1 MTGDLIAFL
10 NARLDEDERI
20 AKAATPGPWHIP
32 EHDPIAYCVDSPDG
46 SGRICKFGDRACS
59 DDVHNSLH
67 VVRHDP
73 ARVLREVT
81 AKRVIVTRYAAV
93 RRAFDD
99 REGGLW
105 PDVSR
110 REKSHAYATLCD
122 LAGIWSDHPDYRDE
136 WAS

>member
-10 NARLDEDERI
+10 NARLDEDEAAAKGAAGDVWEYRDTWVWCGPFEVADIFGGADMEEIGGHI
-20 AKAATPGPWHIP
+20 A
-32 EHDPIAYCVDSPDG
+32 
-46 SGRICKFGDRACS
+46 
-59 DDVHNSLH
+59 
-67 VVRHDP
+67 RHDP

-81 AKRVIVTRYAAV
+81 AKRAIVTRYAAV
-93 RRAFDD
+93 RRAFGD

-105 PDVSR
+105 PDVTR

>member
-10 NARLDEDERI
+10 NARLDEDEAAAKGAAGDVWEYRDTWVWCGPFEVADIFGGADMEEIGGHI
-20 AKAATPGPWHIP
+20 A
-32 EHDPIAYCVDSPDG
+32 
-46 SGRICKFGDRACS
+46 
-59 DDVHNSLH
+59 
-67 VVRHDP
+67 RHDP

-105 PDVSR
+105 PDVTR

-122 LAGIWSDHPDYRDE
+122 LAGIWSDHPDYQDE

>member
-1 MTGDLIAFL
+1 VTGDLIAFL
-10 NARLDEDERI
+10 NARLDEDEAAAKGAAGDVWEYRDTWVWCGPFEVADIFGGADMEEIGGHI
-20 AKAATPGPWHIP
+20 A
-32 EHDPIAYCVDSPDG
+32 
-46 SGRICKFGDRACS
+46 
-59 DDVHNSLH
+59 
-67 VVRHDP
+67 RHDP

-81 AKRVIVTRYAAV
+81 AKRAIVTRYAAV
-93 RRAFDD
+93 RRAFGD

-122 LAGIWSDHPDYRDE
+122 LAGIWSDHPDYQDE

>member
-10 NARLDEDERI
+10 NARLDEDEAAAKGAAGDVWEYRDTWVWCGPFEVADIFGGADMEEIGGHI
-20 AKAATPGPWHIP
+20 A
-32 EHDPIAYCVDSPDG
+32 
-46 SGRICKFGDRACS
+46 
-59 DDVHNSLH
+59 
-67 VVRHDP
+67 RHDP

-81 AKRVIVTRYAAV
+81 AKRAIVTRYAAV
-93 RRAFDD
+93 RRAFGD

-105 PDVSR
+105 PDVTR

-122 LAGIWSDHPDYRDE
+122 LAGIWSDHPDYQDE

>member
-1 MTGDLIAFL
+1 MTAAVTEFL
-10 NARLDEDERI
+10 NARLDEDEVGARGLL
-20 AKAATPGPWHIP
+20 AHNAA
-32 EHDPIAYCVDSPDG
+32 S
-46 SGRICKFGDRACS
+46 RARGLAS
-59 DDVHNSLH
+59 TLWDEQDQDTQ
-67 VVRHDP
+67 RT
-73 ARVLREVT
+73 LREVA
-81 AKRVIVTRYAAV
+81 AKRAIVTRYAAV
-93 RRAFDD
+93 RRAFGD

>member
-10 NARLDEDERI
+10 NARLDEDEAAAKGAAGDVWEYRDTWVWCGPFEVADIFGCADMEEIGGHI
-20 AKAATPGPWHIP
+20 A
-32 EHDPIAYCVDSPDG
+32 
-46 SGRICKFGDRACS
+46 
-59 DDVHNSLH
+59 
-67 VVRHDP
+67 RHDP

-81 AKRVIVTRYAAV
+81 AKRAIVTRYAAV
-93 RRAFDD
+93 RRAFGD

-105 PDVSR
+105 PDVTR

>member
-10 NARLDEDERI
+10 NARLDEDEAAAKGAAGDVWEYRDTWVWCGPFEVADIFGGADMEEIGGHI
-20 AKAATPGPWHIP
+20 A
-32 EHDPIAYCVDSPDG
+32 
-46 SGRICKFGDRACS
+46 
-59 DDVHNSLH
+59 
-67 VVRHDP
+67 RHDP

-81 AKRVIVTRYAAV
+81 AKRAIVTRYAAV
-93 RRAFDD
+93 RRAFGD

-122 LAGIWSDHPDYRDE
+122 LAGIWSDHPDYQDE